1 MHSLSNAGLGDIV
14 EGVAFIRILLGSLP
28 RASNRHTVSIELMI
42 FVIAALTGAR
52 VSEIVDELDRRDP
65 LDHLEA

>member
-1 MHSLSNAGLGDIV
+1 
-14 EGVAFIRILLGSLP
+14 
-28 RASNRHTVSIELMI
+28 MI